1 MVADRPEFLSV
12 RDAAQLFKVC
22 PATIRR
28 WVREKKLPALQVGGG
43 AIRVVPPRVESWGC
57 AIESPGNTTEG

>member
-1 MVADRPEFLSV
+1 MVADRPEFMSV
-12 RDAAQLFKVC
+12 RDAARLFKVC

-43 AIRVVPPRVESWGC
+43 AIRVVTPRVASWGC
-57 AIESPGNTTEG
+57 DSNTPGSTAEG